1 MALTG
6 GKGLK
11 SVFDVS
17 NNYILFYRHFS
28 ARKLQR
34 IKDNYTFLP
43 RTHREMLP
51 NFKDHIKKIMQC
63 IEENQNFLNRIV
75 SHTGEMFENRDHT
88 GVPMVSPNNDIISHH
103 FERGT
108 VYH

>member
-88 GVPMVSPNNDIISHH
+88 RVPMVSLNNDIISHR